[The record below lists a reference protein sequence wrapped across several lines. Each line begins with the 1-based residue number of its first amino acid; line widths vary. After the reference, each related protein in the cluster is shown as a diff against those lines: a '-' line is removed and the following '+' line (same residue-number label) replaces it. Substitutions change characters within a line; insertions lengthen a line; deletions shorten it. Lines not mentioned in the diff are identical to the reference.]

1 MNFSRLIPA
10 FIPLV
15 YEVTKHL
22 RRDTNH
28 NQNIK
33 KIDKTTE
40 HLGTL
45 EHMIVRLERKVQ
57 NNREVYQKTISH
69 VRWWLIINSAVLVA
83 ITIKVF
89 FY

>member
-1 MNFSRLIPA
+1 MSFARLIPA

-15 YEVTKHL
+15 YEVAKHMH
-22 RRDTNH
+22 RDTNH

-33 KIDKTTE
+33 KNDKTTE

-45 EHMIVRLERKVQ
+45 EHMMVRLERKVQ
-57 NNREVYQKTISH
+57 NNRDVYQKTFSQ
-69 VRWWLIINSAVLVA
+69 VKWWLIINSALLVA
-83 ITIKVF
+83 VAIKVF